1 MDRYRNRGKIMADLN
16 EFQSKIGYTFK
27 NRHLLE
33 QALTHSSYAN
43 EKHMKKHSDNERLE
57 FLGDAVLE
65 IVSSEF
71 LFINYPQK
79 PEGELTKLRA
89 SIVCE
94 PTLALCTKPLDLGK
108 YLRLG
113 RGEDH
118 TGGRKRKSILSDAL
132 EAVIGAIYLDGGEL
146 TKLRASIVCEPTLA
160 LCTKPLDLG
169 KYLRLGRGEDHT
181 GGRKRKSILSDALE
195 AVIGAIYLDG
205 GFTNAK
211 EFVLRFIMTDIEN
224 KQLFYDSKTILQ
236 ELIQGRH
243 EQLSYELIDESGPD
257 HDKQF
262 TVAVLVD
269 GERVSEGEGHTKKA
283 AEQQAA
289 YQALLLYRNRE

>member
-1 MDRYRNRGKIMADLN
+1 MADLN

-132 EAVIGAIYLDGGEL
+132 EAVIGAIYLDGG
-146 TKLRASIVCEPTLA
+146 
-160 LCTKPLDLG
+160 
-169 KYLRLGRGEDHT
+169 
-181 GGRKRKSILSDALE
+181 
-195 AVIGAIYLDG
+195 
-205 GFTNAK
+205 FTNAK

-236 ELIQGRH
+236 EQVQKNWHDGEI
-243 EQLSYELIDESGPD
+243 SYVLTGEEGPD
-257 HDKQF
+257 HDKTF
-262 TVAVLVD
+262 LVD
-269 GERVSEGEGHTKKA
+269 LYVAGEKKSSGKGRTKKA
-283 AEQQAA
+283 AEQDAA
-289 YQALLLYRNRE
+289 YRCLINWKEKQE